1 MGAADKLMRIAAFYA
16 NIREAARQSGL
27 PVGDV
32 LRELRALGLESVYFS
47 LSMELKPDEAA
58 VCAMLDACG
67 LRVEVGDGRCG
78 LHAHST
84 PRGGTSRRPPGRRSP
99 SAVRTTWF
107 RALRVTT
114 ITAGKFT
121 EPRAAW

>member
-67 LRVEVGDGRCG
+67 LRVEG
-78 LHAHST
+78 LWDTLQFHALSD
-84 PRGGTSRRPPGRRSP
+84 
-99 SAVRTTWF
+99 AE
-107 RALRVTT
+107 A
-114 ITAGKFT
+114 
-121 EPRAAW
+121 EAAWREMVDQAARFGAEHLLITLCGCETNGASN